1 MNIKIEKLQGKSDTK
16 KFIKCQKQFYVN
28 EPNFVTP
35 LMLDQMDALD
45 TEKNPFYKHSKIQ
58 LFIAKND
65 NKIVGRIAA
74 IVNDLHNEI
83 HKDKVGFFGF
93 FECIDNVDV
102 AKSLFAAAGEWLKS
116 HGKTK
121 MRGPANPSLND
132 TCGVLVD
139 AFDTP
144 AVVLMPYNPKYYDKL
159 IKDAGLP
166 KIMDLY
172 AYDLWVDNYLTPK
185 MERMQGILR
194 ERYEITT
201 RNVNFK
207 NKEQFKK
214 DVDTLKA
221 LYNAAWQPNWGF
233 VRMTDEEFDHLA
245 KGMKMIAEPTLAFMV
260 ESKGKTVGFG
270 LGIMD
275 INQVLK
281 NNPSGAT
288 IPGVWQLLTKRKKID
303 SFRII
308 VLGVLPEYQKTGID
322 AILYYEYGLRCKA
335 LGMKHSE
342 ASWILENNTMMNR
355 ALTQTLNGKQYKTY
369 RMYECKL

>member
-16 KFIKCQKQFYVN
+16 KFIKCQRQFYIN

-35 LMLDQMDALD
+35 LMLDQMDALN
-45 TEKNPFYKHSKIQ
+45 TEKNPFYQHSKLQ
-58 LFIAKND
+58 LFIAKNE

-74 IVNDLHNEI
+74 ITNDMHNKLHN
-83 HKDKVGFFGF
+83 DMVGFFGF

-102 AKSLFAAAGEWLKS
+102 AKALFSAAGEWLKAKGMT
-116 HGKTK
+116 H

-132 TCGVLVD
+132 TCGVLVEG
-139 AFDTP
+139 FDTP
-144 AVVLMPYNPKYYDKL
+144 PVVLMPYNPKYYDKL

-166 KIMDLY
+166 KVMDLF

-185 MERMQGILR
+185 MERMQGIIR
-194 ERYEITT
+194 QRYEITT
-201 RNVNFK
+201 RDVNFK

-214 DVDTLKA
+214 DVNTLKS

-233 VRMTDEEFDHLA
+233 VKMTDDEFDHLA
-245 KGMKMIAEPTLAFMV
+245 NGLKMIAESSLAFMI

-270 LGIMD
+270 LGLLD

-281 NNPSGAT
+281 NSPSGAT
-288 IPGVWQLLTKRKKID
+288 LPGVWQLLTKRKKID

-335 LGMKHSE
+335 LGMEHAE

-369 RMYECKL
+369 RMYEREL

>member
-16 KFIKCQKQFYVN
+16 KFIKCQRQFYVN

-45 TEKNPFYKHSKIQ
+45 IEKNPFYKHSKIQ

-74 IVNDLHNEI
+74 IVNDRHNELHNDE
-83 HKDKVGFFGF
+83 VGFFGF

-102 AKSLFAAAGEWLKS
+102 AKALFDSAGEWLKAN
-116 HGKTK
+116 GKTQ

-132 TCGVLVD
+132 TCGVLVEG
-139 AFDTP
+139 FDSP
-144 AVVLMPYNPKYYDKL
+144 PVVLMPYNPKYYDKL

-166 KIMDLY
+166 KVMDLF
-172 AYDLWVDNYLTPK
+172 AYDLWVENYLTEK
-185 MERMQGILR
+185 MERMQGLLR
-194 ERYEITT
+194 ERYQITT
-201 RNVNFK
+201 RDVNFK
-207 NKEQFKK
+207 DKEQFRK
-214 DVDTLKA
+214 DVDTLKM
-221 LYNAAWQPNWGF
+221 LYNAAWEPNWGF
-233 VRMTDEEFDHLA
+233 VKMTDEEFEHLA
-245 KGMKMIAEPTLAFMV
+245 KGLKMIAEPTLTFMV
-260 ESKGKTVGFG
+260 ESKGKTVGFALG
-270 LGIMD
+270 LLD

-322 AILYYEYGLRCKA
+322 AIMYYEFGIRCRN
-335 LGMKHSE
+335 LGMKHAE
-342 ASWILENNTMMNR
+342 ASWILENNVMMNR
-355 ALTQTLNGKQYKTY
+355 ALTQTLNGIQYKTY
-369 RMYECKL
+369 RMYERNL

>member
-16 KFIKCQKQFYVN
+16 KFIKCQHQFYIN
-28 EPNFVTP
+28 EPNYVAP

-45 TEKNPFYKHSKIQ
+45 IEKNPFYQHSKIQ
-58 LFIAKND
+58 LFIAKSD

-74 IVNDLHNEI
+74 ITNDMHNKI
-83 HKDKVGFFGF
+83 HGDMVGFFGF

-102 AKSLFAAAGEWLKS
+102 AKALFDAAGEWLKS
-116 HGKTK
+116 RGMTQ

-132 TCGVLVD
+132 TCGTLVEG
-139 AFDTP
+139 FDSP
-144 AVVLMPYNPKYYDKL
+144 PVVLMPYNPKYYDKL

-166 KIMDLY
+166 KVMDLY

-185 MERMQGILR
+185 MERMQGIIR
-194 ERYEITT
+194 KRYEITT
-201 RNVNFK
+201 RDVNFK
-207 NKEQFKK
+207 NKEQFRK
-214 DVDTLKA
+214 DVDTLKS
-221 LYNAAWQPNWGF
+221 LYNDAWQPNWGF
-233 VRMTDEEFDHLA
+233 VKMTDDEFEHLA
-245 KGMKMIAEPTLAFMV
+245 KGLKMIAEPTLAFMI
-260 ESKGKTVGFG
+260 ESKGKTVGFA
-270 LGIMD
+270 LGILD
-275 INQVLK
+275 INQALK
-281 NNPSGAT
+281 HNPSGAT
-288 IPGVWQLLTKRKKID
+288 IPGVWHLLTKRKKID

-335 LGMKHSE
+335 LGMEHAE

-369 RMYECKL
+369 RMYEKNL

>member
-16 KFIKCQKQFYVN
+16 KFIKCQRQFYIN

-35 LMLDQMDALD
+35 LMLDQMDALN
-45 TEKNPFYKHSKIQ
+45 TEKNPFYQHSKLQ
-58 LFIAKND
+58 LFIAKNE

-74 IVNDLHNEI
+74 ITNDMHNKLHN
-83 HKDKVGFFGF
+83 DMVGFFGF
-93 FECIDNVDV
+93 FECIDDV
-102 AKSLFAAAGEWLKS
+102 EVARALFSAAGEWLKAQGMS
-116 HGKTK
+116 H

-132 TCGVLVD
+132 TCGVLVEG
-139 AFDTP
+139 FDSP
-144 AVVLMPYNPKYYDKL
+144 PVVLMPFNPKYYDKL

-166 KIMDLY
+166 KVMDLY

-185 MERMQGILR
+185 MERMQGLIR
-194 ERYEITT
+194 KRYEITT
-201 RNVNFK
+201 RDVNFK

-214 DVDTLKA
+214 DVNTLKS

-233 VRMTDEEFDHLA
+233 VKMTDDEFDHLA
-245 KGMKMIAEPTLAFMV
+245 NGLKMIAESSLAFMI

-270 LGIMD
+270 LGLLD

-281 NNPSGAT
+281 NSPSGAT
-288 IPGVWQLLTKRKKID
+288 LPGVWQLLTKRKKID

-335 LGMKHSE
+335 LGMEHAE

-369 RMYECKL
+369 RMYEREL

>member
-16 KFIKCQKQFYVN
+16 KFIKCQRQFYIN

-35 LMLDQMDALD
+35 LMLDQMDALN
-45 TEKNPFYKHSKIQ
+45 TEKNPFYQHSKLQ
-58 LFIAKND
+58 LFIAKNE

-74 IVNDLHNEI
+74 ITNDMHNKLHN
-83 HKDKVGFFGF
+83 DMVGFFGF
-93 FECIDNVDV
+93 FECIDDVDV
-102 AKSLFAAAGEWLKS
+102 ARALFSAAGEWLKAQGMS
-116 HGKTK
+116 H

-132 TCGVLVD
+132 TCGVLVEG
-139 AFDTP
+139 FDSP
-144 AVVLMPYNPKYYDKL
+144 PVVLMPFNPKYYDKL

-166 KIMDLY
+166 KVMDLY

-185 MERMQGILR
+185 MERMQGLIR
-194 ERYEITT
+194 KRYEITT
-201 RNVNFK
+201 RDVNFK

-214 DVDTLKA
+214 DVNTLKS

-233 VRMTDEEFDHLA
+233 VKMTDDEFDHLA
-245 KGMKMIAEPTLAFMV
+245 NGLKMIAESSLAFMI

-270 LGIMD
+270 LGLLD

-281 NNPSGAT
+281 NSPSGAT
-288 IPGVWQLLTKRKKID
+288 LPGVWQLLTKRKKID

-335 LGMKHSE
+335 LGMEHAE

-369 RMYECKL
+369 RMYEREL